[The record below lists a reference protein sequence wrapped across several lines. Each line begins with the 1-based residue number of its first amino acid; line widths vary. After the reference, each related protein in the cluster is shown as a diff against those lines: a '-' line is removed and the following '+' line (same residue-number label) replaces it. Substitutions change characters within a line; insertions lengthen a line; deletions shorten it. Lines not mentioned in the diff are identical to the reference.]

1 MTEMLEKILT
11 PLQKAARSEEAIS
24 EEVFDKQDKSTS
36 TNSLHRACSREA
48 HRKPGNRSGPLP
60 PSTISPSF
68 TSPYKGH
75 NSTRA
80 CFRKLGSCYSWTMF
94 RYEVSSLYIIF
105 FSLDV

>member
-48 HRKPGNRSGPLP
+48 HRKPGNTLLSGPLLP
-60 PSTISPSF
+60 PAIDYISFIYLPLHR
-68 TSPYKGH
+68 P
-75 NSTRA
+75 
-80 CFRKLGSCYSWTMF
+80 
-94 RYEVSSLYIIF
+94 
-105 FSLDV
+105 

>member
-48 HRKPGNRSGPLP
+48 HRKPGNTVVWPPPAIDYISFIYLPLHRP
-60 PSTISPSF
+60 
-68 TSPYKGH
+68 
-75 NSTRA
+75 
-80 CFRKLGSCYSWTMF
+80 
-94 RYEVSSLYIIF
+94 
-105 FSLDV
+105 